1 MKLAKLL
8 LTLVLASF
16 ACLTVANPMWEPDLP
31 RAKSAFEK
39 ETRVP
44 LRAGHYI
51 EPTLFKG
58 FYAVRTGQA
67 GGPSAYFREDMGW
80 LGNIKSPGWVIQ
92 SPAEDNP
99 AYKHTWLR
107 QQLAQIPLE
116 QLVLVKR
123 STPPVA
129 VIWSAPDCPYC
140 RKLEKTLEQE
150 NASVYVVTVGVAEN
164 GFRQAARV
172 YCADDPAQAWRKV
185 MQGSEIN
192 GRAKTS
198 CQYPRDML
206 NDIGFFLGM
215 GRMATPIVVFA
226 DGSTVIGWNDQN
238 AWMLLRKKIS
248 EQIFFND

>member
-1 MKLAKLL
+1 
-8 LTLVLASF
+8 
-16 ACLTVANPMWEPDLP
+16 MWEPDLP

-129 VIWSAPDCPYC
+129 VIWSAPD
-140 RKLEKTLEQE
+140 
-150 NASVYVVTVGVAEN
+150 
-164 GFRQAARV
+164 
-172 YCADDPAQAWRKV
+172 
-185 MQGSEIN
+185 
-192 GRAKTS
+192 
-198 CQYPRDML
+198 
-206 NDIGFFLGM
+206 
-215 GRMATPIVVFA
+215 
-226 DGSTVIGWNDQN
+226 
-238 AWMLLRKKIS
+238 
-248 EQIFFND
+248 